1 MSAIKDLLREE
12 EDADTLLRDAEQR
25 AEAILANGK
34 AKASEILKRAE
45 SEEGQLNEMAAKS
58 QERIARA
65 RSRIL
70 EECRG
75 KAAEAEKL
83 YKGNL
88 DGAVNFVVSNVL
100 GVDYER

>member
-12 EDADTLLRDAEQR
+12 EDANTLLKDAEQR
-25 AEAILANGK
+25 AEAILANGR
-34 AKASEILKRAE
+34 AKASEILRRAE
-45 SEEGQLNEMAAKS
+45 SEEAQLNEMAA
-58 QERIARA
+58 QFQVRIATT

-75 KAAEAEKL
+75 KASEAEKL

-88 DGAVNFVVSNVL
+88 GGAVNFVVSDVL